1 MEVDYDTNNIFA
13 KILRGE
19 IPCTKIYEDDFALAF
34 EDINP
39 QAPIHLLI
47 VPKKIIPTLN
57 DLADSDFELIGKM
70 FRVAQKL
77 AKENNLSES
86 GFRTVFNCNEDGGQT
101 VYHLHLHLIGG
112 RQLHW
117 PPG

>member
-1 MEVDYDTNNIFA
+1 MPKSLFS
-13 KILRGE
+13 KIIDRE
-19 IPCTKIYEDDFALAF
+19 IPADIVYEDNEIISFK
-34 EDINP
+34 DINP

-47 VPKKIIPTLN
+47 VPKKVIPTLN
-57 DLADSDFELIGKM
+57 DLADSDFELIGIM
-70 FRVAQKL
+70 FKVAQKL

>member
-1 MEVDYDTNNIFA
+1 MSKTLFT
-13 KILRGE
+13 KIIDRE
-19 IPCTKIYEDDFALAF
+19 IPADIVYEDNEIISFK
-34 EDINP
+34 DINP

-70 FRVAQKL
+70 FKVAQKL

>member
-1 MEVDYDTNNIFA
+1 MPKTLFT
-13 KILRGE
+13 KIIDRE
-19 IPCTKIYEDDFALAF
+19 IPADIVYEDNEIISFK
-34 EDINP
+34 DINP

>member
-1 MEVDYDTNNIFA
+1 MSKTLFTKSID
-13 KILRGE
+13 RE
-19 IPCTKIYEDDFALAF
+19 IPADIVYEDNEIISFK
-34 EDINP
+34 DINP

-70 FRVAQKL
+70 FKVAQKL

>member
-1 MEVDYDTNNIFA
+1 MPKTLFS
-13 KILRGE
+13 KIIDKE
-19 IPCTKIYEDDFALAF
+19 IPADIVYEDNEIISFK
-34 EDINP
+34 DINP

-47 VPKKIIPTLN
+47 VPKKVIPTLN

-70 FRVAQKL
+70 FKVAQKL

>member
-1 MEVDYDTNNIFA
+1 MPKTLFS
-13 KILRGE
+13 KIIDRE
-19 IPCTKIYEDDFALAF
+19 IPADIVYEDNEIISFK
-34 EDINP
+34 DINP

-47 VPKKIIPTLN
+47 VPKKVIPTLN

-70 FRVAQKL
+70 FKVAQKL

-86 GFRTVFNCNEDGGQT
+86 GFRTVFNCNEDGGRT

>member
-1 MEVDYDTNNIFA
+1 MPKTLFT
-13 KILRGE
+13 KIIDRE
-19 IPCTKIYEDDFALAF
+19 IPADIVYEDNEIISFK
-34 EDINP
+34 DINP

-70 FRVAQKL
+70 FKVAQKL

>member
-1 MEVDYDTNNIFA
+1 MPKTLFS
-13 KILRGE
+13 KIIDRE
-19 IPCTKIYEDDFALAF
+19 IPADIVYEDNELISFK
-34 EDINP
+34 DINP

-47 VPKKIIPTLN
+47 VPKKVIPTLN

-70 FRVAQKL
+70 FKVAQKL

>member
-1 MEVDYDTNNIFA
+1 MSKTLFT
-13 KILRGE
+13 KIIDRE
-19 IPCTKIYEDDFALAF
+19 IPADIVYEDNEIISFK
-34 EDINP
+34 DINP

>member
-1 MEVDYDTNNIFA
+1 MPKTLFS
-13 KILRGE
+13 KIIDRE
-19 IPCTKIYEDDFALAF
+19 IPADIFYEDNEIISFK
-34 EDINP
+34 DINP

-47 VPKKIIPTLN
+47 VPKKVIPTLN
-57 DLADSDFELIGKM
+57 DLANSDFELIGKM
-70 FRVAQKL
+70 FKVAQKL

>member
-1 MEVDYDTNNIFA
+1 MPKTLFS
-13 KILRGE
+13 KIIDRE
-19 IPCTKIYEDDFALAF
+19 IPADIVYEDNEIISFK
-34 EDINP
+34 DINP

-47 VPKKIIPTLN
+47 VPKKVIPTLN

-70 FRVAQKL
+70 FKVAQKL